1 MVRTSTTKKEERVR
15 PTASARRRG
24 YRCATSSEPQ
34 AVKEPY
40 QDIKKAIFLKAFQ
53 DVGLGADEADVDGF
67 SDGPIDTPILKT
79 YGDHVACQLWDEVVM
94 YCPNSCSCVCF
105 QNNF

>member
-1 MVRTSTTKKEERVR
+1 
-15 PTASARRRG
+15 
-24 YRCATSSEPQ
+24 
-34 AVKEPY
+34 
-40 QDIKKAIFLKAFQ
+40 LKAFQ

-94 YCPNSCSCVCF
+94 YCPDSCSCVCF